1 MKKQLSLAIAMALG
15 LSACGSSDSS
25 NTPPPA
31 PKYDWQIINLHVANQ
46 SDVAK
51 GCIIYDNAIAE
62 PEKVI
67 TASIAIYGYNILF
80 HNRDG
85 SVISKYTIKA
95 AEVPSSGIVTI
106 DSANVPDGGFVSL
119 EEVDGGIG
127 GNADVYMF
135 SVQKELLSDLVLNVR
150 QPQAGAGC
158 YKGEQSLPVDVVK
171 SAAVSVLQEKNI
183 SYYQSS
189 YGLDVDGHS
198 ISSHIPVKSELPAK
212 KRVLVTAYEN
222 DTEGK
227 ATVMSYY
234 GLIQAGYI
242 YDSNNAGSIVAR
254 PLTDEN
260 LINQPWTSANNL
272 SVKRESAVYM
282 VNSENTYLWQP
293 IFDTNQEFALVDG
306 SSDMQQWSAYF
317 TGTETDYDW
326 LYHSFIKLDG
336 SNSVVVNSLPAM
348 YDFDDM
354 SIDAN
359 CSSETSADF
368 CIDTSSYSSN
378 DFDLQRTQIRSTTT
392 VGGRNFYQSIYA
404 VPNAQQVLMNSS
416 IVTMAPDTA
425 NRVEV
430 GLTAS
435 DNLPQALKYMMAESI
450 NIQTAAKDSPLV
462 PDYSDTNGSILTLAE
477 KSAAHQAILSTTST
491 MVSNSKN

>member
-15 LSACGSSDSS
+15 LSACGSSDSAS
-25 NTPPPA
+25 TPPPA
-31 PKYDWQIINLHVANQ
+31 PKYDWQIINLNVANQ
-46 SDVAK
+46 ADVAK
-51 GCIIYDNAIAE
+51 GCIIYDDALAE

-67 TASIAIYGYNILF
+67 TASVAIYGYNILF

-85 SVISKYTIKA
+85 SVIAKHTIKA
-95 AEVPSSGIVTI
+95 TEVPSSGIVTI

-150 QPQAGAGC
+150 QPQNGASC
-158 YKGEQSLPVDVVK
+158 YKGEQNVSVEVVK

-183 SYYQSS
+183 GYYQSS

-212 KRVLVTAYEN
+212 KQVLVTAYEN
-222 DTEGK
+222 DTEGN
-227 ATVMSYY
+227 ATIMSYY
-234 GLIQAGYI
+234 GLIQSGYI
-242 YDSNNAGSIVAR
+242 YDSNSDGSIVAR
-254 PLTDEN
+254 PLTNEN
-260 LINQPWTSANNL
+260 LINQAWTTANNL
-272 SVKRESAVYM
+272 SIDRNSAVYM
-282 VNSENTYLWQP
+282 VNSENTYLWQS
-293 IFDTNQEFALVDG
+293 IFNSNQEFALVDG
-306 SSDMQQWSAYF
+306 SSNMQQWSAYF
-317 TGTETDYDW
+317 TGTDNDYDW
-326 LYHSFIKLDG
+326 RYHTFIALDG
-336 SNSVVVNSLPAM
+336 SNSVVENALPAM
-348 YDFDDM
+348 YDFDDI
-354 SIDAN
+354 SIDTN
-359 CSSETSADF
+359 CGSETSADF
-368 CIDTSSYSSN
+368 CIDTSSFSSN
-378 DFDLQRTQIRSTTT
+378 DFDLQRTQVRSTTT

-416 IVTMAPDTA
+416 AVTMAPESA
-425 NRVEV
+425 NRIEI

-435 DNLPQALKYMMAESI
+435 DNLPQALRYMMAESV

-462 PDYSDTNGSILTLAE
+462 PNYSDTNGSILTIAE
-477 KSAAHQAILSTTST
+477 KSAAHQAILSTNST